1 MRIFIDTSAYAKRF
15 VEESGSE
22 EIDSIILQGT
32 ELGLSIICVPELL
45 SAMNR
50 KLREKAI
57 SRPQY
62 SQIKSRLSEEIHDID
77 VIQLTDVVI
86 KKTIML
92 LEKKNF
98 LRTLDAIHIACAIE
112 WEADIF
118 LTSDKRQ
125 IKAARNEIKKV
136 KLI

>member
-1 MRIFIDTSAYAKRF
+1 MRIFLDTSAYAKRF
-15 VEESGSE
+15 VEESGSD
-22 EIDSIILQGT
+22 EIDSILLQGT

-92 LEKKNF
+92 LEKNF
-98 LRTLDAIHIACAIE
+98 LRTLDAIYIACAIE